1 MLKVDLFYKRN
12 QTEREEPQ
20 LHMVIL
26 KINVYYDHIWDRILE
41 DIKKKTFI
49 LILKTKEFNL
59 K

>member
-41 DIKKKTFI
+41 DIKKKN
-49 LILKTKEFNL
+49 LHFNF
-59 K
+59 KDKRV